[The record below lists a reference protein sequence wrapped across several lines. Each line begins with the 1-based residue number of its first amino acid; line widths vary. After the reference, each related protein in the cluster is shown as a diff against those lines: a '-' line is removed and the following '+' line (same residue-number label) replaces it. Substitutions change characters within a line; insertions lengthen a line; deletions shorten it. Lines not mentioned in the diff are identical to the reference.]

1 MKISRELQLLRAQL
15 TNLLGGGGPTVTAL
29 EFIEFEQ
36 DDGDKIRINPAD
48 VSSLEER
55 QGKTRIHMKNGDS
68 HTVIELI
75 AVVVA
80 ALED

>member
-1 MKISRELQLLRAQL
+1 MPI
-15 TNLLGGGGPTVTAL
+15 V

-55 QGKTRIHMKNGDS
+55 QGKTRIRMKNGDA
-68 HTVIELI
+68 HTVIELL
-75 AVVVA
+75 AVVTA

>member
-1 MKISRELQLLRAQL
+1 MS
-15 TNLLGGGGPTVTAL
+15 AL
-29 EFIEFEQ
+29 EFVEFEQ
-36 DDGDKIRINPAD
+36 DDGDKILINPAD

-75 AVVVA
+75 TAVTS

>member
-1 MKISRELQLLRAQL
+1 MPI
-15 TNLLGGGGPTVTAL
+15 

-36 DDGDKIRINPAD
+36 SDGDKIHINPVD

-75 AVVVA
+75 AAVTT